1 MLELTQTSFS
11 EEELTE
17 LLWILEWR
25 KKELEDYIA
34 DGITPEICKKEL
46 KTVETLIQK
55 LKNGRENKNEQ

>member
-55 LKNGRENKNEQ
+55 LKNGR

>member
-1 MLELTQTSFS
+1 MLTQTSFS

-17 LLWILEWR
+17 LLWILKWR

-55 LKNGRENKNEQ
+55 LKNGR

>member
-34 DGITPEICKKEL
+34 DGITPELCKKEL

-55 LKNGRENKNEQ
+55 LKNGR

>member
-1 MLELTQTSFS
+1 MLTQTSFS

-55 LKNGRENKNEQ
+55 LKNGR

>member
-1 MLELTQTSFS
+1 MLTQTSLND
-11 EEELTE
+11 EELIE

-25 KKELEDYIA
+25 KRELEDYIA

-55 LKNGRENKNEQ
+55 LKNGR